1 MTNHLGAGCSYF
13 GVRIPRH
20 ARRDM
25 AGLAERG
32 YTGVLHTF
40 SENDFAYYRDT
51 MAEIVAISHAAG
63 LTVQAS
69 PWGLGRTFGGEA
81 ESRWVAF
88 HPEECQVLDDG
99 RRVAAACLNSST
111 YREFCKE
118 WADWVLECGVDSVF
132 WDEPAWVVPEHV
144 GVADAARWTC
154 RCDRCAE
161 RFGGEIP
168 AERTPEVQAFRE
180 ASVVD
185 FLREMLAHVAQ
196 RGGASAICLLPA
208 TEGTQGLADWDAVA
222 SLPGLATL
230 VTDPYWKH
238 WDEAAGPFV
247 RRFARLLRET
257 ADRHGVGA
265 QLWVPSFGL
274 ERADISELEDAV
286 AAAREEG
293 VEDLWTWGYEACG
306 HMTHLA
312 TPDAPLVWEAVSA
325 ALTGRPQLATTETA
339 RSDLADLDLR
349 STRDL
354 VRLLNDEDA
363 TVPTA
368 VADAGDA
375 LAAAID
381 AIVERLRRGG
391 RLIYAG
397 AGTSGALAALDA
409 AECGSTFGSP
419 PGEVLAVVTEQD
431 ADEDDRAAAT
441 NALRGLTLRPED
453 CVVAV
458 SASGSTPFVLAA
470 LETAREVGALAVA
483 VASVRG
489 SQAAA
494 LAQHEVAAVV
504 GPEVLAG
511 STRLKA
517 GTAQKLVLNTIST
530 VTMIR
535 LGRTY
540 GGLMVGVAPGNEKLR
555 ERARRN
561 VVLASGAS
569 EERVDEALEA
579 AAGDARVALVSLLA
593 GVDADAA
600 RSRLEASEGSVR
612 RASARRLDGAGQ
624 KAETAAPSERDTR

>member
-1 MTNHLGAGCSYF
+1 MTSRVGCSYF

-25 AGLAERG
+25 ADLAARG

-51 MAEIVAISHAAG
+51 MAEIVAASHAEG
-63 LTVQAS
+63 LFVQAS

-99 RRVAAACLNSST
+99 RRVGAACLNSSA
-111 YREFCKE
+111 YRDFCKE
-118 WADWVLECGVDSVF
+118 WADWVLACGVDSVF
-132 WDEPAWVVPEHV
+132 WDEPAWVVPVHV
-144 GVADAARWTC
+144 GVDDQARWTC
-154 RCDRCAE
+154 RCEHCAE
-161 RFGGEIP
+161 RFGGPVP
-168 AERTPEVQAFRE
+168 AERTPEVTRFRE
-180 ASVVD
+180 EAVVD
-185 FLREMLAHVAQ
+185 FLRELVAHVAA
-196 RGGASAICLLPA
+196 RGGTNAICLLPA
-208 TEGTQGLADWDAVA
+208 TEGTQGLADWDEIAA
-222 SLPGLATL
+222 LPGLTML

-238 WDEAAGPFV
+238 WDGEAGPFV

-257 ADRHGVGA
+257 AERHGVGA

-274 ERADISELEDAV
+274 DRDDIPDLE
-286 AAAREEG
+286 AAIAGAREEG
-293 VEDLWTWGYEACG
+293 VDDLWTWGYEACG
-306 HMTHLA
+306 YMTHLA
-312 TPDAPLVWEAVSA
+312 TPDSPFVWEAVSA
-325 ALTGRPQLATTETA
+325 ALTRKPQVATTEA
-339 RSDLADLDLR
+339 SRPDLADLDLR
-349 STRDL
+349 STRDI
-354 VRLLNDEDA
+354 VRLLNEEDA
-363 TVPTA
+363 TVPAA
-368 VADAGDA
+368 VAEAGDE

-381 AIVERLRRGG
+381 AIVERLRRSG
-391 RLIYAG
+391 RLIYEG

-441 NALRGLTLRPED
+441 NALHGLTLRPED

-458 SASGSTPFVLAA
+458 SASGRTPFVLAA
-470 LETAREVGALAVA
+470 LEVARDVGALRVA

-489 SQAAA
+489 SAAAA
-494 LAQHEVAAVV
+494 LAEHEVAAVV
-504 GPEVLAG
+504 GPEVIAG

-517 GTAQKLVLNTIST
+517 GSAQKLVLNTIST
-530 VTMIR
+530 VAMIR

-540 GGLMVGVAPGNEKLR
+540 GGLMVAVAPGNEKLR

-569 EERVDEALEA
+569 EERVDEALAA

-593 GVDADAA
+593 GVDAADA

-612 RASARRLDGAGQ
+612 KAARQ
-624 KAETAAPSERDTR
+624 

>member
-1 MTNHLGAGCSYF
+1 MTTSVTRAGCSYF

-20 ARRDM
+20 VRRDM
-25 AGLAERG
+25 TDLAARG

-40 SENDFAYYRDT
+40 SENDLAYYRDT
-51 MAEIVAISHAAG
+51 MAEIVAISHGAG
-63 LTVQAS
+63 LGVLAS

-99 RRVAAACLNSST
+99 RRVAAACLNSPA
-111 YREFCKE
+111 YRNFCKE
-118 WADWVLECGVDSVF
+118 WADWVLDCGVDSVF
-132 WDEPAWVVPEHV
+132 WDEPAWVVPAHV
-144 GVADAARWTC
+144 GVDDAERWTC

-161 RFGGEIP
+161 RFGGPVPGEL
-168 AERTPEVQAFRE
+168 TPDVRRFRE
-180 ASVVD
+180 ESVVD
-185 FLREMLAHVAQ
+185 FLREVTDHVAAH
-196 RGGASAICLLPA
+196 GGSNTICLLPA
-208 TEGTQGLADWDAVA
+208 TEGTQGLAEWDEVA
-222 SLPGLATL
+222 ALPALATL
-230 VTDPYWKH
+230 ATDPYWKH

-274 ERADISELEDAV
+274 GRQDIPELEAAV

-293 VEDLWTWGYEACG
+293 VDDLWTWGYEACR

-312 TPDAPLVWEAVSA
+312 TPDAPLVWDAVSA
-325 ALTGRPQLATTETA
+325 ALTARPQTATTETA
-339 RSDLADLDLR
+339 RPDLADLDLR

-363 TVPTA
+363 TVPAA
-368 VADAGDA
+368 VAEAGDA

-381 AIVERLRRGG
+381 AIVERMGRGG
-391 RLIYAG
+391 RLVYAG

-419 PGEVLAVVTEQD
+419 PGEVIAVVAEQD

-441 NALRGLTLRPED
+441 NALRGLPLRPED

-470 LETAREVGALAVA
+470 LEAARETGALGVA
-483 VASVRG
+483 VASARD
-489 SQAAA
+489 SRAAA
-494 LAQHEVAAVV
+494 LAEHEIAVVV
-504 GPEVLAG
+504 GPEVIAG

-535 LGRTY
+535 LGRTF
-540 GGLMVGVAPGNEKLR
+540 GGLMVGVVPTNEKLR
-555 ERARRN
+555 ARARRN

-569 EERVDEALEA
+569 EERVDRALEA

-600 RSRLEASEGSVR
+600 RSRLEASDGSVR
-612 RASARRLDGAGQ
+612 KAAG
-624 KAETAAPSERDTR
+624 S

>member
-1 MTNHLGAGCSYF
+1 MTTSPARAGSSYF

-20 ARRDM
+20 VQRDL
-25 AGLAERG
+25 ADLAERG

-40 SENDFAYYRDT
+40 SENDLAYYRDT
-51 MAEIVAISHAAG
+51 MAEIVAISHDAG
-63 LTVQAS
+63 LSVLAS

-81 ESRWVAF
+81 ESRWGAF

-99 RRVAAACLNSST
+99 RRVAAACLNSSA

-132 WDEPAWVVPEHV
+132 WDEPAWVVPAHV
-144 GVADAARWTC
+144 GIEDPARWTC

-161 RFGGEIP
+161 RFGGPVPGELT
-168 AERTPEVQAFRE
+168 AEMRRFRE
-180 ASVVD
+180 RSVVD
-185 FLREMLAHVAQ
+185 FLREVTDHVAA
-196 RGGASAICLLPA
+196 RGGTNTICLLPA
-208 TEGTQGLADWDAVA
+208 TEGAQGLADWNEVA
-222 SLPGLATL
+222 ALPNLATL
-230 VTDPYWKH
+230 ATDPYWKH

-274 ERADISELEDAV
+274 DRQDIPELEAAV
-286 AAAREEG
+286 AGAREEG
-293 VEDLWTWGYEACG
+293 VDDLWTWGYEACR
-306 HMTHLA
+306 HMTSLA

-325 ALTGRPQLATTETA
+325 ALTLRPQTATTEAA
-339 RSDLADLDLR
+339 RPDLADLDLR

-363 TVPTA
+363 TVPAA
-368 VADAGDA
+368 VAQAGDA
-375 LAAAID
+375 LAAAVD
-381 AIVERLRRGG
+381 AIVERMRRGG
-391 RLIYAG
+391 RLVYAG

-419 PGEVLAVVTEQD
+419 PGEVLAVVAQQD

-441 NALRGLTLRPED
+441 NALHGLPLRPED

-458 SASGSTPFVLAA
+458 SASGSTPFVLAG
-470 LETAREVGALAVA
+470 LEVARECGALGVA
-483 VASVRG
+483 VASARD
-489 SQAAA
+489 SRAAA
-494 LAQHEVAAVV
+494 LAEHQVAVVV
-504 GPEVLAG
+504 GPEVIAG

-540 GGLMVGVAPGNEKLR
+540 GGLMVGVAPANEKLR

-593 GVDADAA
+593 GVDANAA
-600 RSRLEASEGSVR
+600 RSRLAASEGSVR
-612 RASARRLDGAGQ
+612 KAAG
-624 KAETAAPSERDTR
+624 R

>member
-1 MTNHLGAGCSYF
+1 MTNMVTRAGCSYF

-20 ARRDM
+20 VQRDM
-25 AGLAERG
+25 ADLAARG
-32 YTGVLHTF
+32 YRGVLHTF
-40 SENDFAYYRDT
+40 SENDLAYYRDT

-63 LTVQAS
+63 LAVQAS

-99 RRVAAACLNSST
+99 RRVAAACLNSPA

-132 WDEPAWVVPEHV
+132 WDEPAWVVPAHV
-144 GVADAARWTC
+144 GIDDAARWTC

-161 RFGGEIP
+161 RFGGPVPGEL
-168 AERTPEVQAFRE
+168 TPEVRRFRE
-180 ASVVD
+180 ESVVG
-185 FLREMLAHVAQ
+185 FLREVTAHVAA
-196 RGGASAICLLPA
+196 RGGTNTICLLPA
-208 TEGTQGLADWDAVA
+208 TEGTQGLADWDEVA
-222 SLPGLATL
+222 ALPDLATL
-230 VTDPYWKH
+230 ATDPYWKH
-238 WDEAAGPFV
+238 WNEAAGPFV

-257 ADRHGVGA
+257 ADRRRIGA
-265 QLWVPSFGL
+265 QLWLPSFGL
-274 ERADISELEDAV
+274 DQGDIPELEAAV

-293 VEDLWTWGYEACG
+293 VDDLWTWGYEACR
-306 HMTHLA
+306 HMTALA
-312 TPDAPLVWEAVSA
+312 TPAASLVWDAVST
-325 ALTGRPQLATTETA
+325 ALTGRPQTAATETA
-339 RSDLADLDLR
+339 QADLGDLDLR

-354 VRLLNDEDA
+354 VRLLNEEDA
-363 TVPTA
+363 TVPAA
-368 VADAGDA
+368 VAEAGEA

-381 AIVERLRRGG
+381 AIVERMRRGG

-409 AECGSTFGSP
+409 SECGSTFGSP
-419 PGEVLAVVTEQD
+419 PGEVLAVVAEQD

-441 NALRGLTLRPED
+441 DALRGLSLRPED

-470 LETAREVGALAVA
+470 LEAARERGALGVA
-483 VASVRG
+483 VASARE
-489 SQAAA
+489 SRAAA
-494 LAQHEVAAVV
+494 LADHEVAVVV
-504 GPEVLAG
+504 GPEVIAG

-540 GGLMVGVAPGNEKLR
+540 GGLMVGVSPTNEKLR

-569 EERVDEALEA
+569 EEQVDEALRA
-579 AAGDARVALVSLLA
+579 AAGDARVALVSLLT

-600 RSRLEASEGSVR
+600 RVRLEASEGSVR
-612 RASARRLDGAGQ
+612 KASGR
-624 KAETAAPSERDTR
+624 

>member
-1 MTNHLGAGCSYF
+1 VVQTSRAGCSYF

-20 ARRDM
+20 VRRDM
-25 AGLAERG
+25 ADLAARG

-40 SENDFAYYRDT
+40 SENDVAYYRET
-51 MAEIVAISHAAG
+51 MAEIVAASHAEG
-63 LTVQAS
+63 LYVQAS

-88 HPEECQVLDDG
+88 HPEESQVLDDG
-99 RRVAAACLNSST
+99 RRVAAACLNSPA
-111 YREFCKE
+111 YRDFCKE

-144 GVADAARWTC
+144 GVDDPARWTC
-154 RCDRCAE
+154 RCEHCAE
-161 RFGGEIP
+161 RFGGPVP
-168 AERTPEVQAFRE
+168 AELTPEVTRFRQE
-180 ASVVD
+180 SVVG
-185 FLREMLAHVAQ
+185 FLRELVGHVVS
-196 RGGASAICLLPA
+196 RGGANTICLLPA
-208 TEGTQGLADWDAVA
+208 TEGTQGLADWDEVA
-222 SLPGLATL
+222 AIRGLATL
-230 VTDPYWKH
+230 ATDPYWKH
-238 WDEAAGPFV
+238 WGEPAGPFV
-247 RRFARLLRET
+247 QRFARLLRET

-274 ERADISELEDAV
+274 DRDDIPDLE
-286 AAAREEG
+286 AALEGAREEG
-293 VEDLWTWGYEACG
+293 VDDLWTWGYEACG
-306 HMTHLA
+306 HMSHLA

-325 ALTGRPQLATTETA
+325 ALAPRPRTTEAA
-339 RSDLADLDLR
+339 RSDFADLDLR

-354 VRLLNDEDA
+354 VRLLNEADA
-363 TVPTA
+363 TVPDA
-368 VADAGDA
+368 VAAAGDA

-391 RLIYAG
+391 RLIYVG

-409 AECGSTFGSP
+409 AECGATFGSP
-419 PGEVLAVVTEQD
+419 AGEVVAVVADRD

-441 NALRGLTLRPED
+441 NALLELALRPED

-470 LETAREVGALAVA
+470 LEAARERGALSVA
-483 VASVRG
+483 VAGARDSK
-489 SQAAA
+489 AAA
-494 LAQHEVAAVV
+494 LADHNVAVAV
-504 GPEVLAG
+504 GPEVVAG
-511 STRLKA
+511 STRLKG

-540 GGLMVGVAPGNEKLR
+540 GGLMIAVTPGNEKLR
-555 ERARRN
+555 QRARRN
-561 VVLASGAS
+561 VVLASGAP

-593 GVDADAA
+593 GVDATAA
-600 RSRLEASEGSVR
+600 RERLETSGGSVR
-612 RASARRLDGAGQ
+612 
-624 KAETAAPSERDTR
+624 KAAEE